1 MDLYEIQIPDLFEN
15 PYIIKN
21 HVLNNKT
28 YYFEYTWNNRQDK
41 AYLSIY
47 YLENNIK
54 TYILRGLCL
63 KNWINISNHIYY
75 ENWIGELFFTSY
87 NLDMI
92 DYTPTTISTDFFLL
106 YRIGELEVTE

>member
-1 MDLYEIQIPDLFEN
+1 MDLYEIEIPDLFEN
-15 PYIIKN
+15 PYVIKS

-28 YYFEYTWNNRQDK
+28 YYFEYTWNNRQDN

-47 YLENNIK
+47 YLENNLK
-54 TYILRGLCL
+54 TYILRGLRL
-63 KNWINISNHIYY
+63 RNWINISNHIYY